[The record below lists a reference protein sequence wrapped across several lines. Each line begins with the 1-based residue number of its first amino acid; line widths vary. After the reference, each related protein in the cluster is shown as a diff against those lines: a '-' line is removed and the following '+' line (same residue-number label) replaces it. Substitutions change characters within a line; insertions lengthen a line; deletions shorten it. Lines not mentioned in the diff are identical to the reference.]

1 MTVISWA
8 PNSLSETHC
17 ARPTNAA
24 IYFSI
29 AEHKMRTA
37 LLLIDI
43 QNDYFPGGAM
53 ELVAA
58 DSASSQAA
66 SLLEVFRESALPV
79 FHIQHISA
87 RPTAT
92 FFRPNT
98 RGVEIHSSVLPTPG
112 ETVITKGFPNSFRET
127 SLLEALRTAEV
138 GKLVVA
144 GMMTHMCVDTTVRA
158 ASDLG
163 FTCTVAHDAC
173 ATRDLTFGEQTVPAA
188 AVHAAYMAALDGSFG
203 NVLSTADV
211 SATLP
216 LPK

>member
-1 MTVISWA
+1 
-8 PNSLSETHC
+8 
-17 ARPTNAA
+17 
-24 IYFSI
+24 
-29 AEHKMRTA
+29 MRTA

-43 QNDYFPGGAM
+43 QNDYFPNGAM
-53 ELVAA
+53 ELVGA

-66 SLLEVFRESALPV
+66 SLLASFRERALPV
-79 FHIQHISA
+79 FHIQHIST

-98 RGVEIHSSVLPTPG
+98 HGVEIHPSVLPAPD

-127 SLLEALRTAEV
+127 SLLEALRAAEV
-138 GKLVVA
+138 SKLVVA

-163 FTCTVAHDAC
+163 FSCTVAHDAC
-173 ATRDLTFGEQTVPAA
+173 ATKALTFGDQTVPAYS
-188 AVHAAYMAALDGSFG
+188 VHAAYMAALDGSFG

-216 LPK
+216 LPT

>member
-1 MTVISWA
+1 
-8 PNSLSETHC
+8 
-17 ARPTNAA
+17 
-24 IYFSI
+24 
-29 AEHKMRTA
+29 MRTA

-58 DSASSQAA
+58 DKASSQAA
-66 SLLEVFRESALPV
+66 LLLAGFRERALPV
-79 FHIQHISA
+79 FHIQHISV
-87 RPTAT
+87 RPAAT

-98 RGVEIHSSVLPTPG
+98 LGVDIHSSVLPTPG
-112 ETVITKGFPNSFRET
+112 ETIITKAFPNSFRET
-127 SLLEALRTAEV
+127 SLLDALRAAKVT
-138 GKLVVA
+138 KLVIA

-173 ATRDLTFGEQTVPAA
+173 ATRDLTFGDQTVPAS
-188 AVHAAYMAALDGSFG
+188 AVHVAYMAALNGSFG
-203 NVLSTADV
+203 NVLSTADA

-216 LPK
+216 LPNEVFKRTPNGAA